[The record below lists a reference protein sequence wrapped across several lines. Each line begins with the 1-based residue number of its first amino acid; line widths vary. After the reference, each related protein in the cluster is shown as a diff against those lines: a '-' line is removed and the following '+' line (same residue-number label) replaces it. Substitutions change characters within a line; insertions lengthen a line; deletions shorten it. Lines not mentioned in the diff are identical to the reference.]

1 MQPLRPRPIV
11 LFEQKRRGKVARNL
25 FHVDLRY
32 PHPLIT
38 VPGFEVSQVRGCT
51 MRIVNLGILQNFNGS
66 VVSLLVS
73 HGLLENNSNICVV
86 VFDVGE
92 PDRVSFSV
100 RFSIPPYAF
109 LQDSLVVVQPMIT
122 SVFCLRVSGNGPGCI
137 NTSSQ
142 N

>member
-86 VFDVGE
+86 VFDGGE

-109 LQDSLVVVQPMIT
+109 LTAGFFGGGSADDH
-122 SVFCLRVSGNGPGCI
+122 FRVLSARFR
-137 NTSSQ
+137 Q
-142 N
+142 WARVHQYQ